1 MSLKPNTHSF
11 YLNFPGINN
20 SCTNYV
26 KLQKLILEGNLDVLS
41 EVAIIQIIE
50 ILNVHHKHEKLVKSG
65 MMALASIVTLDG

>member
-1 MSLKPNTHSF
+1 MLNHRSLF
-11 YLNFPGINN
+11 
-20 SCTNYV
+20 
-26 KLQKLILEGNLDVLS
+26 LEGNLDVLS